1 MKPQYQIKIAVGKL
15 LYIQIKSDLYK
26 VFDEDN
32 NYMGL
37 AYEPGQSVFVK

>member
-1 MKPQYQIKIAVGKL
+1 MKSQYQIKIAVGKL
-15 LYIQIKSDLYK
+15 LYIQIKSGLYK